1 MTKLYLV
8 RHCEAMGNLKRLFQ
22 GSIDLDI
29 SENGAKQL
37 EYLKKR
43 FEDIHLDRVYSSPLI
58 RARKTAEAICSGKGL
73 SVEPLDGLIEI
84 DGGIV
89 EGKPFAETF
98 ASIPTLADTWDNHPE
113 EFAPE
118 GGEPM
123 RHAYERIW
131 NTVLKIAEENKG
143 KTVAAA
149 THGGVLRC
157 LNCRILHGSIE
168 HLKETP
174 WCENTAVNILEFDD
188 NFNPSLVLF
197 NDISHLPDGMIQK
210 RSRLSEFMGEKR

>member
-1 MTKLYLV
+1 
-8 RHCEAMGNLKRLFQ
+8 
-22 GSIDLDI
+22 
-29 SENGAKQL
+29 
-37 EYLKKR
+37 
-43 FEDIHLDRVYSSPLI
+43 
-58 RARKTAEAICSGKGL
+58 
-73 SVEPLDGLIEI
+73 
-84 DGGIV
+84 
-89 EGKPFAETF
+89 
-98 ASIPTLADTWDNHPE
+98 
-113 EFAPE
+113 
-118 GGEPM
+118 M

-157 LNCRILHGSIE
+157 LNCRILHGGIE